1 MNTPIVSFFTAV
13 ALSFSMPSA
22 FAQEQTLGGAEAG
35 SPKVNIIG
43 KCWQRDTKPK
53 VNKCLENSLA
63 RLDHQVRQRLVVL
76 NQQAVDLESISE
88 GAKGLVLAL
97 ESAKSE
103 FGEFRQALCHWEG
116 LMMAGGSG
124 SASQYL
130 SCEIELTQHWLSR
143 LHQW

>member
-22 FAQEQTLGGAEAG
+22 FAQEQALGGAEAG

-43 KCWQRDTKPK
+43 KCWQRDTKPE

-63 RLDHQVRQRLVVL
+63 QLDHQVRQRLVAL
-76 NQQAVDLESISE
+76 NHQAVELESISE
-88 GAKGLVLAL
+88 GARGIVSAL
-97 ESAKSE
+97 DNAKIE
-103 FGEFRQALCHWEG
+103 FGEFRRSLCEWER

-124 SASQYL
+124 SGSQYL
-130 SCEIELTQHWLSR
+130 SCEIELTQHWLTR
-143 LHQW
+143 LSQW